1 MNRAVTVEVNGETM
15 VFGAGATVAEVVRAL
30 GCGTRG
36 VAVAVNREVVRRGDW
51 PDKQLSEGDQLEVLQ
66 AVAGG

>member
-1 MNRAVTVEVNGETM
+1 VKVRVNGE
-15 VFGAGATVAEVVRAL
+15 GLELARGATVADVVASL

-36 VAVAVNREVVRRGDW
+36 VAVAVNAEVVRRADW
-51 PDKQLSEGDQLEVLQ
+51 PRVSLAAGDEVEVLH

>member
-1 MNRAVTVEVNGETM
+1 VKLRVNGEGM
-15 VFGAGATVAEVVRAL
+15 ELEGGATVADVVASL

-36 VAVAVNREVVRRGDW
+36 VAVAVNSEVVRRADW
-51 PDKQLSEGDQLEVLQ
+51 PDVQLVAGDEVEVLH

>member
-1 MNRAVTVEVNGETM
+1 MKITVNGEGMDLTD
-15 VFGAGATVAEVVRAL
+15 ASTVANLVAAL

-36 VAVAVNREVVRRGDW
+36 VAVAVNFEVVRRADW
-51 PDKQLSEGDQLEVLQ
+51 PDVQLAAGDEVEVLH